1 MFSVLLCWILIQM
14 CRWRRN
20 DEQLI
25 SGSSQEMQPL
35 EQETI
40 EEREKEESNDTVRT
54 KTNTQTEET
63 NEDNYPHTISQ
74 SRL

>member
-1 MFSVLLCWILIQM
+1 MFSVLLRWILIQR

-40 EEREKEESNDTVRT
+40 EEREKEENNDTVRT
-54 KTNTQTEET
+54 KTSTQTEET
-63 NEDNYPHTISQ
+63 SEAPQTISQ